1 MDLRMVKTRAQIKN
15 AFLTLRE
22 KLMPEKIKVKDICDV
37 AMINKTTFYNHYTD
51 TMELSNEIDE
61 LAIEKVVSD
70 FCERDKLLED
80 PKAFALGLIRVLER
94 DSAEL
99 RRIFRGKQDVL
110 CVKLE
115 EKLHALCGGNA
126 KTIDDDIRLSF
137 FIGGSIRVVCDFIFS
152 DIKCDK
158 EQLAQAVTKMME
170 ALAALKKSAPQ
181 EA

>member
-22 KLMPEKIKVKDICDV
+22 KMMPEKIKVKDICDV
-37 AMINKTTFYNHYTD
+37 AMINKTTFYNHYSD
-51 TMELSNEIDE
+51 TFELSNEIDE
-61 LAIEKVVSD
+61 LAVEKVVSD
-70 FCERDKLLED
+70 FSERDKLLED
-80 PKAFALGLIRVLER
+80 PKAFAIGLIRVLER

-115 EKLHALCGGNA
+115 EKLHSLCG
-126 KTIDDDIRLSF
+126 KTETIDDDIRLAF
-137 FIGGSIRVVCDFIFS
+137 FMGGSIRVVCDFIFS

-158 EQLAQAVTKMME
+158 EQLTVAVTKMME
-170 ALAALKKSAPQ
+170 ALASLKKNTAQSV
-181 EA
+181 